1 MTILEELGV
10 PRVVNAAGCLTRLGG
25 SLMSDEVLAAMRE
38 AAQNYVPMDALQA
51 AASRVIA
58 EVTGAEAGIVTS
70 GAAAGLLLGAAACI
84 TGLDPQKMN
93 QLPDTTGMRSEV
105 VIQKGHRDGYDHA
118 VRATGARLVE
128 IGMPY
133 GTRAYELRAALTDRT
148 AAVLYIVARSKG
160 IPLSLDETMQIAHER
175 GVPVIVD
182 AAAELPPADNLRRFI
197 AAGADLVAF
206 SGGKALMGPQ
216 TSGILCG
223 RRDLITAAALQML
236 DMDVDAPTWAP
247 PAGLATDLLVAGPPE
262 QGIGRAL
269 KVGKEEIV
277 GLLVAL
283 RAYARR
289 DHVRDLAGWESMAK
303 HVETELKG
311 SGLAPERVNA
321 ADSDSGVP
329 LLRLRCPVGSVQ
341 ARELV
346 GRLHKLEMP
355 IHLGEAQIHRGVLIV
370 NPMTLRPGQERV
382 LAETVGRV
390 WREMSGA
397 TSASRPGSPK
407 SPAV

>member
-1 MTILEELGV
+1 VTILEQLGV
-10 PRVVNAAGCLTRLGG
+10 RPVINAAGCLTRLGG

-38 AAQNYVPMDALQA
+38 AAQHYVAMDALQA

-58 EVTGAEAGIVTS
+58 DVTGAEAGIVTS
-70 GAAAGLLLGAAACI
+70 GAAAGLLLGAAACM
-84 TGLDPQKMN
+84 TGLDPQRMN

-105 VIQKGHRDGYDHA
+105 IIQKGQRDGYDHA

-133 GTRAYELRAALTDRT
+133 GTRAYELRAALTERT

-160 IPLSLDETMQIAHER
+160 IPLTLDETIQIAHER

-206 SGGKALMGPQ
+206 SGGKAIMGPQ
-216 TSGILCG
+216 TSGVLCG

-236 DMDVDAPTWAP
+236 DMDVDASTWTP
-247 PAGLATDLLVAGPPE
+247 PAGLAADLAVAGPPE

-289 DHVRDLAGWESMAK
+289 DHARDSAAWDAMLQ
-303 HVETELKG
+303 HVQQRLKD
-311 SGLAPERVNA
+311 SGLAPERVDP
-321 ADSDSGVP
+321 ADSDSGIP
-329 LLRLRCPVGSVQ
+329 LLRLRCAGSAQ

-346 GRLHKLEMP
+346 RRLHRLELP
-355 IHLGEAQIHRGVLIV
+355 IHLGEALIHRGVLVV
-370 NPMTLRPGQERV
+370 NPMTLTPGQERA
-382 LAETVGRV
+382 LTDAVGRA
-390 WREMSGA
+390 WREMAGLPSALRAGSSKAPGA
-397 TSASRPGSPK
+397 
-407 SPAV
+407 